1 MPCEPGRTSARERF
15 GRADILFA
23 DPVPPHPMLDGLD
36 EIGRGEYSI
45 VLAKG
50 DGERVLKV
58 VSSPADHFYY
68 TAEDRPA
75 GPHFPRVF
83 ADHGVIGRASTGNL
97 LHLIEM
103 EHLYPIEAGSPAS
116 AAAEALA
123 AAYWAACRR
132 WADVGADMGRI
143 ALFDLVKTPPVGVT
157 GGLLDGLRALADF
170 IETYQVMPDI
180 LSEGNLLVRPDGTL
194 VFSDP
199 VFLG

>member
-1 MPCEPGRTSARERF
+1 MSREPGMVSARERF

-23 DPVPPHPMLDGLD
+23 DPVPPHPMLDGLI

-45 VLAKG
+45 VLDKG

-68 TAEDRPA
+68 TADDRPT
-75 GPHFPRVF
+75 GLHFPIVF

-103 EHLYPIEAGSPAS
+103 ERLYPIRPETPAAC
-116 AAAEALA
+116 AAAALTD
-123 AAYWAACRR
+123 AYWASCRQ
-132 WADVGADMGRI
+132 WANLGADMGPM
-143 ALFDLVKTPPVGVT
+143 ALFSLLQSPPSDISGV
-157 GGLLDGLRALADF
+157 LLEALLALAAF
-170 IETYQVMPDI
+170 VEAYQVLPDI
-180 LSEGNLLVRPDGTL
+180 LSEGNLLVRADGTL